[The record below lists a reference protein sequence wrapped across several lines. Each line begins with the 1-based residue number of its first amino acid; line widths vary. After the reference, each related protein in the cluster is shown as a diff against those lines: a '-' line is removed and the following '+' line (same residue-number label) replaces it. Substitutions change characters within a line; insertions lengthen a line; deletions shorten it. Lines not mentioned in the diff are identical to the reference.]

1 MTKRGRTLTFQPK
14 DKFYLKKKNGEPIEK
29 KRPLLR
35 FLSIILLFSGL
46 LVYYV
51 WQQVEVNRIAI
62 EIKKL
67 EEQKNLLLTMN
78 EQLKLEIDR
87 KTNFD
92 LIYKVAKEKLGLEFP
107 DKSPEEILVDIPDPD
122 KGIFKASGNY
132 LIGKVF
138 GADK

>member
-14 DKFYLKKKNGEPIEK
+14 DKFYLKKKNGELIEK